1 MSLET
6 RDLERL
12 DDARTAT
19 DRSFYHRQTDLSSGT
34 VRSVASTRTGDAG
47 QELTAHDRL
56 LDTAYEMFS
65 TRGVRDVGVD
75 EVIERAG
82 VAKATLYRHFPSK
95 DDLVLAFLERRE
107 QRWTLEWVE
116 TEARG
121 RGSSPEAH
129 LLGIFD
135 LFDEWFHSED
145 FEGCSF
151 INVLLEMGPKHPAGS
166 ASIRHL
172 ETIRTVVGALAAEA
186 GLRDPESFARSW
198 HILMKGAIVQAV
210 EGDVEAAKRSKAM
223 ARFLL
228 NEYRGDGSASSSVS
242 PHQSTP
248 RDSRHLGVGVQRSAP
263 RRSTRRAS
271 TPRTKRQ

>member
-1 MSLET
+1 MS
-6 RDLERL
+6 RRPKVSNV
-12 DDARTAT
+12 
-19 DRSFYHRQTDLSSGT
+19 RSTLGPRQTGLSIIDRPTCLVVRLAT
-34 VRSVASTRTGDAG
+34 VAFTRTHAG
-47 QELTAHDRL
+47 QEPTVHDRL

-75 EVIERAG
+75 EVIDRAG

-107 QRWTLEWVE
+107 KRWTLEWVE

-172 ETIRTVVGALAAEA
+172 ETIRTVVGGLAAEA
-186 GLRDPESFARSW
+186 GLRDPDSFARSC

-210 EGDVEAAKRSKAM
+210 EGDVEAAQRSKVM

-228 NEYRGDGSASSSVS
+228 DKYRGVGSSSSSVG

-248 RDSRHLGVGVQRSAP
+248 RDSRPIAGGEQQSTP
-263 RRSTRRAS
+263 RRSTRRNTTSRA
-271 TPRTKRQ
+271 KR